1 MLCLLLTSRGSC
13 YYFYLRLI
21 DYLNHES
28 AYRVI
33 KLRYGCHARAFGT
46 TVRRLWPSSTMPNTI
61 RASVVQTC
69 TASFNLSDTLEK
81 FESLTKLAKERDG
94 TQLAVF
100 PEAL

>member
-1 MLCLLLTSRGSC
+1 
-13 YYFYLRLI
+13 
-21 DYLNHES
+21 
-28 AYRVI
+28 
-33 KLRYGCHARAFGT
+33 
-46 TVRRLWPSSTMPNTI
+46 MPNTI